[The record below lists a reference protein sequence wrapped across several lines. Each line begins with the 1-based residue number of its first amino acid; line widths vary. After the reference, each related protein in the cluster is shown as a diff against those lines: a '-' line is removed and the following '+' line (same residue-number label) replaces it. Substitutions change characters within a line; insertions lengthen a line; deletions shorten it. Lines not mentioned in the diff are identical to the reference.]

1 MNRKSPRGSA
11 ALTGLKVV
19 ASLFFLTGTLLAA
32 DPVVSNVQGL
42 QRPGTKLVDITYD
55 VTADTPT
62 VGVTLRI
69 SSDGGTTFSVP
80 ATTLTGA
87 VGANVP
93 VGTGKV
99 ITWNAGTDWLG
110 NYSTAMRFEIKVDDG
125 VVPAPEGFADV
136 AAGALPASSW
146 AGAQAVDGF
155 FMAKTEVTWGE
166 FQTVRTWAAANGYD
180 IGSVGAGTGPNRP
193 VTDVS
198 WYHALKWCNAR
209 SEKEGLRP
217 VYKIDT
223 AIYRTGNSVP
233 TVDATANGYR
243 LPSEKEWEFA
253 ARGGVR
259 TNGYEYS
266 GSSDVNAVAW
276 YANNSGSSTQD
287 VATKLA
293 NELGLSDM
301 SGNVWEWC
309 FDDWDGSGSFRVFRG
324 GGGYGNA
331 SDCRVADRYGISP
344 TGTGY
349 GLGFRVARSSV
360 P

>member
-1 MNRKSPRGSA
+1 MTTRHLFTA
-11 ALTGLKVV
+11 ALAIL
-19 ASLFFLTGTLLAA
+19 GTITTAFAA
-32 DPVVSNVQGL
+32 DPVVSNL
-42 QRPGTKLVDITYD
+42 TAAQRPGTKLVDITYD

-62 VGVTLRI
+62 VGITLRI

-110 NYSTAMRFEIKVDDG
+110 NYSTAMRFEVKVDDG
-125 VVPAPEGFADV
+125 LVPAPEGFAYV

-146 AGAQAVDGF
+146 GGAQAVDGF

-193 VTDVS
+193 VTTVS
-198 WYHALKWCNAR
+198 WHHALKWCNAR
-209 SEKEGLRP
+209 SEKDGLSP
-217 VYKIDT
+217 VYKVDT
-223 AIYRTGNSVP
+223 AVYRTGNSVP

-253 ARGGVR
+253 ARGGVK

-266 GSSDVNAVAW
+266 GSNDVNAVVW
-276 YANNSGSSTQD
+276 YFRNSGSSNQD
-287 VATKLA
+287 VATKQA

-309 FDDWDGSGSFRVFRG
+309 FDIYIYAAPDRVVRG
-324 GGGYGNA
+324 GSWNYSA
-331 SDCRVADRYGISP
+331 DDCRVATRYDYHYPSDTNYDI
-344 TGTGY
+344 
-349 GLGFRVARSSV
+349 GFRVARSSV